1 MFHHSPEDGG
11 SLPEELEE
19 VQRGNQLTHVRLEKW
34 SRVVVLVIFLFRSL
48 VRARSTC
55 FACLVVVYSNMT
67 SIAPNDVIVTLQ
79 SLNLIR
85 YWKGQKVISITPKVV
100 EELMNSTQYKRP
112 AITVDPA
119 YLRWTPPKKQPK
131 VAKK

>member
-1 MFHHSPEDGG
+1 M
-11 SLPEELEE
+11 
-19 VQRGNQLTHVRLEKW
+19 
-34 SRVVVLVIFLFRSL
+34 
-48 VRARSTC
+48 
-55 FACLVVVYSNMT
+55 VVYSNMT